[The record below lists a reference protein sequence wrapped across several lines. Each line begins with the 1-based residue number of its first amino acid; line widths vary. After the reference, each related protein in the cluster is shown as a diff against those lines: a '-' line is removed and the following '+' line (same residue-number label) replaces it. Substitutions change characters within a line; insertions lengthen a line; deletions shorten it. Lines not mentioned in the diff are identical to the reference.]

1 MRALLS
7 TVLILIMTL
16 SCREDAAQPGSL
28 RFFEIGFRS
37 APSDWRDASFVVA
50 TSNADLLS
58 EIEAELA
65 KPEAERRHVNG
76 LLAAGDAGYNR
87 NQAHVFKWHLD
98 PEGWRLAEL
107 SIELCDG
114 RPYSDV
120 DLEFDYWLNTVKR
133 FCPWGSFIKKEVAM
147 QIN

>member
-7 TVLILIMTL
+7 TGLILIMTL

-98 PEGWRLAEL
+98 PEGWSLAEL

-147 QIN
+147 QLN